1 MADALSCGMSDKN
14 QGEGDRISARRYYKD
29 LRSFIAEGKVEP
41 AARNARDF
49 VDTQPDLA
57 AYDERKAKHGPMS
70 WLQRTIDNVRA
81 VLARK

>member
-1 MADALSCGMSDKN
+1 MRDAPYFRMSDKN
-14 QGEGDRISARRYYKD
+14 QGEGDKISAQRYNKD
-29 LRSFIAEGKVEP
+29 LRSFIAEGKVDP

-57 AYDERKAKHGPMS
+57 ARDERNAKHGPMS